1 MADLMPMIHAERG
14 SLAGFLGTLTP
25 EQWSAPTWCDQ
36 WNVQQLVGHLV
47 AAANITAPHFF
58 VGLAKHGFSF
68 DKFVDGDLCTFAAG
82 APGDVKQRFDSIT
95 TSTRTPPGP
104 KYVALGEVMVH
115 GEDIRRALGAKGEH
129 PAEHL
134 ATLAEMYKK
143 TGAPL
148 RGKPRV
154 AGLKLT
160 ATDVDWSTG
169 DGPEV
174 SGPAMSLIL
183 AMVGRAP
190 ALDDC
195 RGDGVDELRRRA

>member
-1 MADLMPMIHAERG
+1 MADLMPMIHDERR
-14 SLAGFLGTLTP
+14 SLSDFLGTLTP
-25 EQWSAPTWCDQ
+25 DQWSTPTWCDQ

-58 VGLAKHGFSF
+58 AGIAKQGFSF
-68 DKFVDGDLCTFAAG
+68 DKFVDGDLRTFAAG
-82 APGDVKQRFDSIT
+82 TPTDVKQRFDGII

-115 GEDIRRALGAKGEH
+115 GEDIRRVFGLKGEH
-129 PAEHL
+129 PADHL
-134 ATLAEMYKK
+134 TTLAEMYKK

-148 RGKPRV
+148 RGKKRV
-154 AGLKLT
+154 AGLKLR

-169 DGPEV
+169 DGPAV

-183 AMVGRAP
+183 GMVGRAK

-195 RGDGVDELRRRA
+195 TGDGVDELRSRA

>member
-1 MADLMPMIHAERG
+1 MADFMPMIHAERG
-14 SLAGFLGTLTP
+14 SLAEFLGTLTP
-25 EQWSAPTWCDQ
+25 EQWTAPTWCDK
-36 WNVQQLVGHLV
+36 WNVQQVTGHLV

-58 VGLAKHGFSF
+58 SGLAMTGFSF
-68 DKFVDGDLCTFAAG
+68 DAFVDKDLRTFAAG
-82 APGDVKQRFDSIT
+82 TPAEVKQRFDGIIN
-95 TSTRTPPGP
+95 STRTPPGP

-115 GEDIRRALGAKGEH
+115 GETSGVRSARRAITRPSTSSRWPSSTRRRARRCAK
-129 PAEHL
+129 
-134 ATLAEMYKK
+134 K
-143 TGAPL
+143 
-148 RGKPRV
+148 RV

-183 AMVGRAP
+183 AMVGRTK

-195 RGDGVDELRRRA
+195 TGAGVETLRARA